1 MNDLISRSETI
12 TMFEKYGAE
21 DDAIEL
27 LKSLPPSYPYL
38 ETLIGLAIAVAKP
51 IEILDLSVRSYNAL
65 HRIGINSVA
74 YVFELKQSG
83 RLKKIRNIGEKLAD
97 EIEHCLNQY
106 LSRWEGG
113 QD

>member
-1 MNDLISRSETI
+1 MNDLISRSEAI

-27 LKSLPPSYPYL
+27 LKSLPPSYPDL

-51 IEILDLSVRSYNAL
+51 IEFLDLSVRSYNAL
-65 HRIGINSVA
+65 KRWGITTVA
-74 YVFELKQSG
+74 QVYQAKRDGKLN
-83 RLKKIRNIGEKLAD
+83 KIRNLGEKSVY